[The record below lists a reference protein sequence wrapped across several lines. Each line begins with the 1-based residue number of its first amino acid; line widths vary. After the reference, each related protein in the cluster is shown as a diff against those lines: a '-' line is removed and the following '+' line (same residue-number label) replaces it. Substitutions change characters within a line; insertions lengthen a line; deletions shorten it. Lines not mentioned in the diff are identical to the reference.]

1 MILVKKEKKLI
12 SITGHAL
19 YDDFGRDIVCSAVS
33 SIVITTIN
41 GILSIDSRA
50 IKYNTKNGIE
60 IEVIKEDNVT
70 LKLIQNML
78 LLLKELSLKYPKNIR
93 VKEGV

>member
-50 IKYNTKNGIE
+50 IKYNTKSGIE

>member
-70 LKLIQNML
+70 LKLIHNML